1 MRAAAAQ
8 PMASAGAAA
17 VALDIRRTTRQ
28 HYSAEDRKVIP
39 SRLITAYSEQLF
51 GSTLSPSDASASPMP
66 ALLRQRIY

>member
-39 SRLITAYSEQLF
+39 SRLITAYSE
-51 GSTLSPSDASASPMP
+51 
-66 ALLRQRIY
+66 